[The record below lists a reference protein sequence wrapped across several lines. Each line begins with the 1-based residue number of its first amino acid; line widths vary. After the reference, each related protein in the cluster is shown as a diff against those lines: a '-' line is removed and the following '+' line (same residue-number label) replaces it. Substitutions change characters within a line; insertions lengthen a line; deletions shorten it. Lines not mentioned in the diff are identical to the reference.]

1 MIFIGIFESRLKKIA
16 SLATGVILS
25 VFLLFPSQGAALSRE
40 LASDEIQKLE
50 NNIRK
55 DPQNAA
61 SAKFLLQHYYAKQDW
76 KNVVRVG
83 QLQIKTLSPVQAMMM
98 VEAYLAEGDGASAIG
113 VIGHIHGAGGA
124 TGETKMWEARA
135 LSVMAQKEK
144 TPIQRMNYANQA
156 ILVIR
161 ESVDLDPKNEYA
173 YIEWVD
179 ILRTFWPHF
188 AHDAMN
194 VIKAMEAKTEDY
206 ESHNALK
213 CELFTKAALWDQG
226 AVACQR
232 AIRANPKDVMSRL
245 YFSEV
250 QSVKIDPSER
260 KKLLVTLAKDHPGH
274 YDVQLALAHLYYDEQ
289 DYVSATNQYKKV
301 VDIKKDDVASILRL
315 AQSEFKIKQYV
326 PALETYKKHCK
337 NARMV
342 ASEFKD
348 ATKQLRSDK
357 NLHRQYEN
365 AMMSCR

>member
-1 MIFIGIFESRLKKIA
+1 MNFIGICALRLKKIA
-16 SLATGVILS
+16 PVNTAVLLV
-25 VFLLFPSQGAALSRE
+25 VFLFFPDHVKALSRD
-40 LASDEIQKLE
+40 LASDEVQKLE

-55 DPQNAA
+55 DPQNIA
-61 SAKFLLQHYYAKQDW
+61 SAKFLLEHYNNKRDW
-76 KNVVRVG
+76 KNLIRIA
-83 QLQIKTLSPVQAMMM
+83 QPHLKALSATHGMML
-98 VEAYLAEGDGASAIG
+98 VEAYLAEGDGASAVG

-135 LSVMAQKEK
+135 LSVMAKKEK
-144 TPIQRMNYANQA
+144 TPVQKMNYANQA

-161 ESVDLDPKNEYA
+161 EAVELDPKNEDA

-179 ILRTFWPHF
+179 ILRAFWPHF
-188 AHDAMN
+188 AHDALN
-194 VIKAMEAKTEDY
+194 VIKAMEAKIDDY

-250 QSVKIDPSER
+250 QNVKKDPAER
-260 KKLLVTLAKDHPGH
+260 KKLLSALAKDYPAH
-274 YDVQLALAHLYYDEQ
+274 YEVQLALANLFYDEQ
-289 DYVSATNQYKKV
+289 DFVAATSQYKKV
-301 VDIKKDDVASILRL
+301 IAIKAEDIASTLRL
-315 AQSEFKIKQYV
+315 AQSEFKIKQFL

-337 NARMV
+337 NARMI

-357 NLHRQYEN
+357 NLHRQYES
-365 AMMSCR
+365 AMQTCR